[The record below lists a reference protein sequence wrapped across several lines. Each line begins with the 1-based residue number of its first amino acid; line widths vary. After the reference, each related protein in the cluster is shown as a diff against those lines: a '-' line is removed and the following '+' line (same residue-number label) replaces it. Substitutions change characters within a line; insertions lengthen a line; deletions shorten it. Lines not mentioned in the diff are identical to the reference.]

1 MKKGSCSVRVCD
13 CGMNS
18 SGSAMGLVAGAF
30 EGGYVLSGCIK
41 RAEFLDNT
49 EDCHFSTRYP
59 SYESYVILHSYLFYF
74 YDNNNWICLKS
85 DAFIN
90 SLYWAL
96 T

>member
-1 MKKGSCSVRVCD
+1 
-13 CGMNS
+13 MNS